1 MSPNNIEQL
10 KNAITKVQSTIEH
23 IRCGINSG
31 KCNTCYICKHIG
43 ELNKDIVDLLYHA
56 KQLFPIESDYL
67 MAYLPGLAGVN
78 KINPYD
84 FGGIL
89 TIINIISSRVNQIIK
104 LNKEII
110 SHSED
115 NTPVKI
121 FISHSSNDKPIVESF
136 ITYVLRLGCGLQPHD
151 ILCTSIE
158 STGIKTGK
166 DIRTYLREKLQ
177 SCDYVCFMI
186 SDDYI
191 KSPICL
197 NEMGGAWV
205 LEKSIKPFLFPKSTF
220 SDMGWLYEISK
231 GAKLDNE
238 EALDELRDELL
249 GKYQLIEH
257 PKTSDWT
264 AQKKMFISSLF
275 SESNDASVQHKIDRC
290 DNSPLFS

>member
-1 MSPNNIEQL
+1 MTPQNIEQL
-10 KNAITKVQSTIEH
+10 KNAIAKTQSTIEH

-31 KCNTCYICKHIG
+31 ECNKCSICKYIG
-43 ELNKDIVDLLYHA
+43 ELNKDIVELLYHT
-56 KQLFPIESDYL
+56 KPLFPVDSDYL

-78 KINPYD
+78 RINPYD

-89 TIINIISSRVNQIIK
+89 AITNIISSRVKQIIK
-104 LNKEII
+104 LDNEII
-110 SHSED
+110 SHSD
-115 NTPVKI
+115 NNTPVKI
-121 FISHSSNDKPIVESF
+121 FISHSSIDKPIVESF
-136 ITYVLRLGCGLQPHD
+136 ITYVLRLGCGLQPKD

-166 DIRTYLREKLQ
+166 DIRTYLREQLQ
-177 SCDYVCFMI
+177 SCDYVFFMI
-186 SDDYI
+186 SDNYI
-191 KSPICL
+191 KSSICL

-205 LEKSIKPFLFPKSTF
+205 LEKNIKPFLFPKSTF

-238 EALDELRDELL
+238 EALDELHDEIL

-264 AQKKMFISSLF
+264 TQKKMFISSLF
-275 SESNDASVQHKIDRC
+275 TEDNDTPVQH
-290 DNSPLFS
+290 NVV

>member
-1 MSPNNIEQL
+1 MKQTNIVQL
-10 KNAITKVQSTIEH
+10 KNAVTKVQSTIEH
-23 IRCGINSG
+23 IRNGINSR
-31 KCNTCYICKHIG
+31 KCNTCYFCKHIG
-43 ELNKDIVDLLYHA
+43 ELNKDIVDLLYYA
-56 KQLFPIESDYL
+56 KPLFPIESDYL
-67 MAYLPGLAGVN
+67 MAYLHSLAGVN

-89 TIINIISSRVNQIIK
+89 AIINIISSRVDQIKKI
-104 LNKEII
+104 NNEIF
-110 SHSED
+110 SHNDD

-121 FISHSSNDKPIVESF
+121 FISHSSKDKPIVESF
-136 ITYVLRLGCGLQPHD
+136 ITYVLRLGCGLQPQN

-166 DIRTYLREKLQ
+166 DIRTYLRKQLQ
-177 SCDYVCFMI
+177 SCDYVFFMI
-186 SDDYI
+186 SDNYI
-191 KSPICL
+191 NSSICL
-197 NEMGGAWV
+197 NEMGGAWI

-238 EALDELRDELL
+238 EALDELRDELI

-264 AQKKMFISSLF
+264 TQKKMFISSLF
-275 SESNDASVQHKIDRC
+275 REGSETSMHYKVVSH
-290 DNSPLFS
+290 